1 MNNAVVI
8 SGGNQYLVKKGD
20 LIWVDRVNADVDS
33 EIKLET
39 LLKIDKDKLE
49 LGSPFITSKVSAKV
63 KAHAKAD
70 KVRISRFKAKSRYDK
85 TRGFRHALTQLEILD

>member
-1 MNNAVVI
+1 MKNAVIVT
-8 SGGNQYLVKKGD
+8 GGNQYLVKKGD
-20 LIWVDRVNADVDS
+20 LIWVDRVDAEVDS

-39 LLKIDKDKLE
+39 LLKVDEDKVD
-49 LGSPFITSKVSAKV
+49 LGSPYVNTKVTAKV

-70 KVRISRFKAKSRYDK
+70 KVRVSRFKAKSRYDK